1 MVPGRT
7 PNSATSNAEKIR
19 MAYSGIGALPGSIV
33 QVSNNDSAAVIQE
46 KMAAVQPGGS
56 VVFESGSYDFGGA
69 TIQGKSGVTVWADGQ
84 VVINS
89 APGAGSGGA
98 FDFSGQT
105 DWTIGGNS
113 PGNGFVFNG
122 SLINATNASGNWTI
136 GNCTFNDQQ
145 SNGFD
150 GSAIRMNGASYGT
163 IVNNQFN
170 NSGGNVV
177 GMYNLDHITIDG
189 NHFVDCFQPISIQ
202 SPTTADAT
210 FGNNIVIENNVFL
223 GTQRVAVEIGPA
235 PAGTEYFSGVVI
247 NNNYFDNFNN
257 TVGHGTLLAVS
268 VVGQSSENT
277 TITHNFINRGPA
289 NAGEVGVAIEMTG
302 TGHVSDNTIVNFTYA
317 ALTYQNG
324 WNVHDNLVYNDGS
337 SPYYGFANNGSGSG
351 IFGTALELAS
361 LPVSP
366 PIPSRIV
373 WGPEA
378 AAAESSASPDGA
390 SPGPTTNASGDPI
403 VELVGISPMVSP

>member
-1 MVPGRT
+1 
-7 PNSATSNAEKIR
+7 
-19 MAYSGIGALPGSIV
+19 MAYAGIGALPGNIV
-33 QVSNNDSAAVIQE
+33 HVSKNDSAAVIQA
-46 KMAAVQPGGS
+46 KMNAVQPGGS
-56 VVFESGSYDFGGA
+56 VLFESGSYDFGGA

-84 VVINS
+84 VAINN

-136 GNCTFNDQQ
+136 GNCTFNNQQ

-163 IVNNQFN
+163 IVNNNFN
-170 NSGGNVV
+170 KADGNVI
-177 GMYNLDHITIDG
+177 GMYNLNHITIDG
-189 NHFVDCFQPISIQ
+189 NHFVDCYQPISIQ
-202 SPTTADAT
+202 SPTTADAA
-210 FGNNIVIENNVFL
+210 FGNNIAIENNVFL

-235 PAGTEYFSGVVI
+235 SAGSEYFSGVVV

-257 TVGHGTLLAVS
+257 TAGHGTLLAVS
-268 VVGQSSENT
+268 VVGQSAENT
-277 TITHNFINRGPA
+277 TITNNYINRGPA
-289 NAGEVGVAIEMTG
+289 DAGEAGVAIEMTG
-302 TGHVSDNTIVNFTYA
+302 TGHVSGNTIVNFAYA

-337 SPYYGFANNGSGSG
+337 SPYYGFANNGSGRG
-351 IFGTALELAS
+351 TFGAALEMVS
-361 LPVSP
+361 LPASA
-366 PIPSRIV
+366 PIPSRIL
-373 WGPEA
+373 WGTEA
-378 AAAESSASPDGA
+378 AGENNSVSTAGSSQGLATS
-390 SPGPTTNASGDPI
+390 ASGDAI
-403 VELVGISPMVSP
+403 VELIGIGSTVGI